1 MQRLEK
7 LMSISRSE
15 FEQSWLAFEG
25 TPPPAPG
32 SPVCLAIGSGHVEI
46 AYEPRPA
53 VRLGGLLELPRAAV
67 TFVFHRA
74 EAADCAKI
82 IDRFDRAFQRGGG

>member
-15 FEQSWLAFEG
+15 FEQSWLAFDG

-32 SPVCLAIGSGHVEI
+32 SPVRLALGSGHVEI

-67 TFVFHRA
+67 TFVFDRVE
-74 EAADCAKI
+74 EADRAKI